1 MQTVYWL
8 ILFVILLLAVL
19 VFVIFKGDNSGE
31 EIHEKSD
38 NEFDMSIF
46 KKYKE
51 IEQVILFG
59 SRARQDNKYNSDI
72 DLCLFGEKITHL
84 IQAKVTMDIEEVN
97 TPLSFDIL
105 NFNELTKE
113 KLIENIKNEGII
125 IYKG

>member
-1 MQTVYWL
+1 M
-8 ILFVILLLAVL
+8 I
-19 VFVIFKGDNSGE
+19 E
-31 EIHEKSD
+31 EKLRLEL
-38 NEFDMSIF
+38 ESIF

-105 NFNELTKE
+105 NSNELTKE

>member
-1 MQTVYWL
+1 MF
-8 ILFVILLLAVL
+8 I
-19 VFVIFKGDNSGE
+19 
-31 EIHEKSD
+31 
-38 NEFDMSIF
+38 
-46 KKYKE
+46 
-51 IEQVILFG
+51 
-59 SRARQDNKYNSDI
+59 RR
-72 DLCLFGEKITHL
+72 KITHL

>member
-1 MQTVYWL
+1 M
-8 ILFVILLLAVL
+8 I
-19 VFVIFKGDNSGE
+19 E
-31 EIHEKSD
+31 EKLRLEL
-38 NEFDMSIF
+38 ESIF

-59 SRARQDNKYNSDI
+59 SRARPDNKYNSDR
-72 DLCLFGEKITHL
+72 DLCLFGEIITHL

-113 KLIENIKNEGII
+113 KLIENIKNEGVI

>member
-1 MQTVYWL
+1 M
-8 ILFVILLLAVL
+8 I
-19 VFVIFKGDNSGE
+19 E
-31 EIHEKSD
+31 EKLRLEL
-38 NEFDMSIF
+38 ESIF

-72 DLCLFGEKITHL
+72 DLCLLGEKITHL

>member
-1 MQTVYWL
+1 M
-8 ILFVILLLAVL
+8 I
-19 VFVIFKGDNSGE
+19 E
-31 EIHEKSD
+31 EKLRLEL
-38 NEFDMSIF
+38 ESIF

-59 SRARQDNKYNSDI
+59 SRARQDNKYNSYI